1 MDILY
6 ILMLVVFVWS
16 LWLSTSVS
24 RTFKKWDKTQSISGI
39 TGAEAARRILEAN
52 GVYDVGITTVPGHLT
67 DHYDPRSK
75 MLNLSGAV
83 ANNASVSALAVAAHE
98 CGHAIQHHEGYGLLS
113 FRNSLVPVANI
124 GSKASIY
131 LFMAGF
137 LFGLPILIPIGIV
150 LYATAVL
157 FHVVTLPVELNA
169 SKRAIAMLENGRMI
183 QTEDETRGAKKM
195 LSAAAMT
202 YVAAALTAIL
212 QLLRLIARSRD

>member
-1 MDILY
+1 MDIL
-6 ILMLVVFVWS
+6 ILVVFIWS

-75 MLNLSGAV
+75 MLNLSGDV

-124 GSKASIY
+124 GSRASIY

-157 FHVVTLPVELNA
+157 FHIVTLPVELNA
-169 SKRAIAMLENGRMI
+169 SKRAITMLENGRMI

-195 LSAAAMT
+195 LTAAAMT

-212 QLLRLIARSRD
+212 QLLRLIVRSRD

>member
-6 ILMLVVFVWS
+6 ILILVVFVWS

-75 MLNLSGAV
+75 MLNLSGDV
-83 ANNASVSALAVAAHE
+83 ANNTSVSALAVAAHE

-124 GSKASIY
+124 GSRASIY

-157 FHVVTLPVELNA
+157 FHIVTLPVELNA
-169 SKRAIAMLENGRMI
+169 SKRAITMLENGRMI

-195 LSAAAMT
+195 LTAAAMT

-212 QLLRLIARSRD
+212 QLLRLIVRSRD

>member
-6 ILMLVVFVWS
+6 LVILLVFVWS
-16 LWLSTSVS
+16 LWLSSSVS
-24 RTFKKWDKTQSISGI
+24 RTFRKWDKTHAVSGM
-39 TGAEAARRILEAN
+39 TGAEAAQRILAAN
-52 GVYDVGITTVPGHLT
+52 GICDVGITTIPGHLS
-67 DHYDPRSK
+67 DHYNPKTK
-75 MLNLSGAV
+75 MLNLSADV
-83 ANNASVSALAVAAHE
+83 ANNSSVSALAVAAHE
-98 CGHAIQHHEGYGLLS
+98 CGHAIQHHEGYGLLN
-113 FRNSLVPVANI
+113 FRNSLVPIANI

-137 LFGLPILIPIGIV
+137 LFGLPMLIPIGII

-169 SKRAIAMLENGRMI
+169 SNRAIAILENNRMI
-183 QTEDETRGAKKM
+183 QTDEEVRGAKKM